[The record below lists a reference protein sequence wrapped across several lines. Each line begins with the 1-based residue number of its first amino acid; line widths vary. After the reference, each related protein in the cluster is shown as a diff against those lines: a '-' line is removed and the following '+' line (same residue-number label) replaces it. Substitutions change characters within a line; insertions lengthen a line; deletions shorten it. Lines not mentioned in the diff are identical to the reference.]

1 MLSSV
6 LNDSS
11 IAYTALVLS
20 ISLFKI
26 LKKTVLFI
34 FLEAQKACYSKPDL
48 TCNSQYLACNMQKI
62 VQATL
67 EVRQICMQKT

>member
-1 MLSSV
+1 MIQV
-6 LNDSS
+6 LHTLLLYYPY
-11 IAYTALVLS
+11 AFL
-20 ISLFKI
+20 K